1 MLAQMTA
8 TLLTWEVELM
18 QEVFEYFSLRIH
30 SL

>member
-30 SL
+30 FL